1 MGKQEL
7 VEQRI
12 EQDLRRGRWKPLE
25 HLPAERQFAA
35 EMGVDRGT
43 LRAALRSLVGRG
55 VLETLRG
62 SGTIVKIIPDDPSE
76 HGGTFRQRLQG
87 FRLFM
92 PSLVSACVGRISPLQ
107 ILELERLLPMGGV
120 ALRIGDARSFVQ
132 MQLRFFAELVKVV
145 DNPVVAKVAFSILP
159 EARHLTR
166 LLHHCSL
173 LQREALFAALARL
186 LSTLR
191 HSNDTGA
198 RSATEDY
205 AAELLRLLEEQA

>member
-12 EQDLRRGRWKPLE
+12 EQDLLRGRWKPLE
-25 HLPAERQFAA
+25 HLPPERQFAV

-62 SGTIVKIIPDDPSE
+62 SGTIVKSIPDSPSE
-76 HGGTFRQRLQG
+76 QGGTFRQRLHG
-87 FRLFM
+87 FGLFM

-107 ILELERLLPMGGV
+107 ILELERLLPMGGL
-120 ALRIGDARSFVQ
+120 ALRGGDARSFVQ
-132 MQLRFFAELVKVV
+132 MQLRFFVELIKVV
-145 DNPVVAKVAFSILP
+145 DNPVVAKVASPLLP

-166 LLHHCSL
+166 LLHGCTL
-173 LQREALFAALARL
+173 PQREVLFAALARL
-186 LSTLR
+186 LSALR
-191 HSNDTGA
+191 HSNDEGA
-198 RSATEDY
+198 RNATEDY
-205 AAELLRLLEEQA
+205 AAELLRLLEGRE